1 MDRRLKLHELLAG
14 ILGDES
20 RVYFQ
25 PPENL
30 YMQYPCIVYRRVSS
44 HTNYGDDKP
53 FFKMKRYEVTYIFDD
68 PDDPE
73 DVLEKLTDLR
83 LSIFDRQFVVDDLY
97 NATIIL
103 YF

>member
-1 MDRRLKLHELLAG
+1 ML
-14 ILGDES
+14 
-20 RVYFQ
+20 
-25 PPENL
+25 
-30 YMQYPCIVYRRVSS
+30 YPCIVYRRVSS
-44 HTNYGDDKP
+44 YTNYGDDTP
-53 FFKMKRYEVTYIFDD
+53 YFKMKRYEVTYIFDD

>member
-30 YMQYPCIVYRRVSS
+30 YMQYPCIVYRMVSS
-44 HTNYGDDKP
+44 RTNYGDDKP
-53 FFKMKRYEVTYIFDD
+53 YFKMKRYEVTYIFDD

-83 LSIFDRQFVVDDLY
+83 LSIFDRQLVVDDLY

>member
-30 YMQYPCIVYRRVSS
+30 YMEYPCIVYRRVAA
-44 HTNYGDDKP
+44 HTGYGDDLP
-53 FFKMKRYEVTYIFDD
+53 YLKMKRYEVTYIFDD

-73 DVLEKLTDLR
+73 DILEKLTDLK